1 MFFRL
6 QYVHIRLLIWV
17 SIKFSRGHIY
27 YFYKIFQGARLFR
40 PARLFHTLEY
50 FFITVRPVITV
61 PDLRIFIPPGEDVS
75 LECIFEFHPRGLMWW
90 ERESGEILSRN
101 DKYSIADYILNEFTI
116 RSRLIIRNFQDS
128 DVGRYTC
135 VGRNGFNKEG
145 DREEGHI
152 LVNFVKGEYC
162 CAFSCRP

>member
-1 MFFRL
+1 MTT
-6 QYVHIRLLIWV
+6 IC
-17 SIKFSRGHIY
+17 SI
-27 YFYKIFQGARLFR
+27 
-40 PARLFHTLEY
+40 
-50 FFITVRPVITV
+50 FFISVRPVITV

-116 RSRLIIRNFQDS
+116 RSRLIIPNFQET

-152 LVNFVKGEYC
+152 LVNFVKGQYKCYFCHNGGSKISRPNGLVGNFQFVVFSHEYIRL
-162 CAFSCRP
+162 SGP

>member
-1 MFFRL
+1 M
-6 QYVHIRLLIWV
+6 
-17 SIKFSRGHIY
+17 
-27 YFYKIFQGARLFR
+27 
-40 PARLFHTLEY
+40 
-50 FFITVRPVITV
+50 
-61 PDLRIFIPPGEDVS
+61 RIFIPPGEDVS

-152 LVNFVKGEYC
+152 LVNFVKGEYS
-162 CAFSCRP
+162 AVSNKRADFNEQARKIFS